1 MLASNDYGRDE
12 DSVQTLMKKLEGIER
27 ELNTFQHT
35 LERLAKLSRDLV
47 NRSHF
52 DSENILRKQVKL
64 IIIKRII
71 FISYLINKN
80 VLDRYRRSLY
90 RVMCIK

>member
-1 MLASNDYGRDE
+1 LLASNDYGRDE

-35 LERLAKLSRDLV
+35 LERLAKMSRDLI

-64 IIIKRII
+64 IKNRFKIY
-71 FISYLINKN
+71 FILIVWFCF
-80 VLDRYRRSLY
+80 VLD
-90 RVMCIK
+90 

>member
-1 MLASNDYGRDE
+1 LASNDYGRDE

-35 LERLAKLSRDLV
+35 LERLAKLSMNLV

-52 DSENILRKQVKL
+52 DSENILRKQVKQKK
-64 IIIKRII
+64 IT
-71 FISYLINKN
+71 F
-80 VLDRYRRSLY
+80 SL
-90 RVMCIK
+90 

>member
-1 MLASNDYGRDE
+1 MASNDYGRDE

-35 LERLAKLSRDLV
+35 LERLAKLSRNLV

-52 DSENILRKQVKL
+52 DSENILRKQVKQKKKSIL
-64 IIIKRII
+64 H
-71 FISYLINKN
+71 YN
-80 VLDRYRRSLY
+80 Y
-90 RVMCIK
+90 

>member
-52 DSENILRKQVKL
+52 DSENILRKQVSQLKDKL
-64 IIIKRII
+64 G
-71 FISYLINKN
+71 SYYFKIL
-80 VLDRYRRSLY
+80 LL
-90 RVMCIK
+90 

>member
-1 MLASNDYGRDE
+1 MASNDYGRDE

-35 LERLAKLSRDLV
+35 LERLAKLSMNLV

-52 DSENILRKQVKL
+52 DSENILRKQVKQKKNYFFV
-64 IIIKRII
+64 III
-71 FISYLINKN
+71 N
-80 VLDRYRRSLY
+80 
-90 RVMCIK
+90 

>member
-1 MLASNDYGRDE
+1 MASNDYGRDE

-35 LERLAKLSRDLV
+35 LERLAKLSMNLV

-52 DSENILRKQVKL
+52 DSENILRKQVKQKK
-64 IIIKRII
+64 IT
-71 FISYLINKN
+71 F
-80 VLDRYRRSLY
+80 SL
-90 RVMCIK
+90 

>member
-1 MLASNDYGRDE
+1 LASNDYGRDE

-35 LERLAKLSRDLV
+35 LERLAKLSRNLV

-52 DSENILRKQVKL
+52 DSENILRKQVKQKKKSIL
-64 IIIKRII
+64 H
-71 FISYLINKN
+71 YN
-80 VLDRYRRSLY
+80 Y
-90 RVMCIK
+90 

>member
-64 IIIKRII
+64 NYIIICNIH
-71 FISYLINKN
+71 YLFLSSVIE
-80 VLDRYRRSLY
+80 
-90 RVMCIK
+90 